1 MTVQPYPMGVE
12 VNEEDRVV
20 NGEAKVKVKV
30 RGVRGVRGEN
40 MVVRFPED
48 IDPMCC
54 CRWIVHLVVVWVMWI
69 RNEQGEEEV

>member
-1 MTVQPYPMGVE
+1 MGVG

-20 NGEAKVKVKV
+20 NVEVKV
-30 RGVRGVRGEN
+30 RVRGVN

>member
-1 MTVQPYPMGVE
+1 MGVE

-30 RGVRGVRGEN
+30 KVRGVRGEN

-54 CRWIVHLVVVWVMWI
+54 CHWIVHLVVVWVMWI